1 MMIQEGVAVGRTFA
15 ALKDY
20 QVDGNKEMM
29 AIGIMNIVGSCTSC
43 YITTGEKNEKKMIN
57 EYSSPIY
64 AFHSMDMW
72 IYIIFSIGIDREPH
86 QMFRS
91 SRIWNPLMFS
101 SFADL

>member
-1 MMIQEGVAVGRTFA
+1 MYLVCNTSSNCKRKVKLLPIISVMFIEILSMFCSMMIQEGVAVGRTFA

-64 AFHSMDMW
+64 AFHSMDM
-72 IYIIFSIGIDREPH
+72 
-86 QMFRS
+86 
-91 SRIWNPLMFS
+91 
-101 SFADL
+101 